1 MPATR
6 EGGATCI
13 AGMTRR
19 KLLRLTPFVA
29 SFLDPKTPEITP
41 FRRRF
46 GVSPRAVHPAIRH
59 EAIGTMSV
67 TPLSAER
74 VPVFRFSTDDFSG
87 RESLT
92 AWREIFGRTVCS
104 LDIDPVMPERFR
116 SEATVC

>member
-1 MPATR
+1 LESGEAGQARSAYSHVAIVGSIKPVMPATR

-19 KLLRLTPFVA
+19 ELLRLTPFVT

-59 EAIGTMSV
+59 EASV
-67 TPLSAER
+67 P
-74 VPVFRFSTDDFSG
+74 
-87 RESLT
+87 
-92 AWREIFGRTVCS
+92 
-104 LDIDPVMPERFR
+104 
-116 SEATVC
+116 